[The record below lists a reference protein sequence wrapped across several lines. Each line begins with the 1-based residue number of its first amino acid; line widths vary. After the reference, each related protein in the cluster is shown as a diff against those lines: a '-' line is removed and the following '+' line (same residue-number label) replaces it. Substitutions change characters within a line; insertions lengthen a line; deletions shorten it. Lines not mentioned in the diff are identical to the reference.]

1 MTDTTHIVISK
12 TLHALLKR
20 YCRDRGLVMQKLVD
34 DIIEE
39 FLDGTYDRL
48 RRKAL
53 SEPSGGEKCQDA
65 TTDIPL
71 DDLA

>member
-39 FLDGTYDRL
+39 FLNKSPYPSKVSDSIATRKPADRFL
-48 RRKAL
+48 GRGR
-53 SEPSGGEKCQDA
+53 
-65 TTDIPL
+65 I
-71 DDLA
+71 

>member
-1 MTDTTHIVISK
+1 MKHLVISE

-20 YCRDRGLVMQKLVD
+20 YCRERGLVMQKLVD

-39 FLDGTYDRL
+39 FLDGTYDRIA
-48 RRKAL
+48 RKAL

-71 DDLA
+71 ENLA

>member
-20 YCRDRGLVMQKLVD
+20 YCLERGLVMQKLVD

-39 FLDGTYDRL
+39 FLDSTYDRSPL
-48 RRKAL
+48 KAL
-53 SEPSGGEKCQDA
+53 SEPSGGGKCRGA

-71 DDLA
+71 EDLR

>member
-39 FLDGTYDRL
+39 FLDDTYDRFA
-48 RRKAL
+48 RKAL
-53 SEPSGGEKCQDA
+53 SEPSGGEKRRGSTA
-65 TTDIPL
+65 EEIRGK
-71 DDLA
+71 